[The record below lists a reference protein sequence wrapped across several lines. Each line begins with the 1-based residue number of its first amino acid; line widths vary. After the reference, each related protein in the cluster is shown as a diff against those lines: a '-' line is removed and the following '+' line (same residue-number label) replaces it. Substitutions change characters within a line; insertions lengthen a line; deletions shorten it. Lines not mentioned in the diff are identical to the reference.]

1 VTGILLSE
9 WTKLRSLR
17 STAYTLLA
25 MAFLG
30 CGLGILISSGAGE
43 GFPDL
48 TPADRDAFDPTQVS
62 TQSYLAAQL
71 AIGVLGVLVVSSEY
85 ATGMIRTSLTAVPR
99 RERLLAAKA
108 AVFAVVALVAGLV
121 VGFGAFLLGQ
131 VTLAATGAPHTTL
144 GEPHVLRAV
153 AGAGLYLAAIGLLGV
168 AVGALVRSTAGGIT
182 VLVAVTLLVPAFGQ
196 GLPGEW
202 GERLI
207 RYWPTTAGSRLM
219 TVKSNPDLL
228 APWVGYGVLCAAVAA
243 TLVAAFAVLR
253 ARDA

>member
-1 VTGILLSE
+1 MTGVLLSE

-25 MAFLG
+25 MAVLG
-30 CGLGILISSGAGE
+30 GGLAVLISSGSGQAY
-43 GFPDL
+43 PDL
-48 TPADRDAFDPTQVS
+48 APADRAAFDPTAES
-62 TQSYLAAQL
+62 TRSYLAAQL
-71 AIGVLGVLVVSSEY
+71 AFGVLGVLVMTSEY
-85 ATGMIRTSLTAVPR
+85 ATGMIRTSLTSVPR

-108 AVFAVVALVAGLV
+108 AVFTAVALVAGLV

-131 VTLAATGAPHTTL
+131 AALAATGAPHTTL
-144 GEPHVLRAV
+144 AAPDVPRAV

-168 AVGALVRSTAGGIT
+168 ALGTLLRSTAGGIT

-196 GLPGEW
+196 GLPGGW

-207 RYWPTTAGSRLM
+207 KYWPSTAGARVM
-219 TVKSNPDLL
+219 TVKSDPDMLT
-228 APWVGYGVLCAAVAA
+228 PWVGYGVLCATVVGA
-243 TLVAAFAVLR
+243 LVAAFAVLR